1 MAGLMTRLARL
12 VIATAV
18 VLLLAAGSASAW
30 ERKESQW
37 WVWYVPTD
45 NWNAAQSATTI
56 DITSP
61 TGVLYVGNGWS
72 SWPAPVDHAWVID
85 LLRSNS
91 GFDPHPLRNL
101 RVGRG
106 SRQVCQ
112 ETVCRRRY
120 RWRGYRTDRDEK
132 VTGRLT
138 VDVIRDELTFSYGWA
153 TSNRSAPTR
162 QFARENRRL
171 RRIERRIF
179 FKPRTPEFNF

>member
-1 MAGLMTRLARL
+1 MRRLARVL
-12 VIATAV
+12 IATAF
-18 VLLLAAGSASAW
+18 VLLLTAGPASAW
-30 ERKESQW
+30 VRKESQW
-37 WVWYVPTD
+37 WVWYVPNGD
-45 NWNAAQSATTI
+45 WNAAQSSTTI

-72 SWPAPVDHAWVID
+72 SWSVPVDHAWVVD
-85 LLRSNS
+85 LLRDNN

-106 SRQVCQ
+106 SGEVCQ
-112 ETVCRRRY
+112 ETVCRRKY
-120 RWRGYRTDRDEK
+120 RWRAYRTDRDEK

-138 VDVIRDELTFSYGWA
+138 VDVIRDDLTFTYGWA

-162 QFARENRRL
+162 AFRREDRKL
-171 RRIERRIF
+171 RRIERSIF